1 MTAASSSY
9 VFYDTETTGLEAPY
23 DQIVQ
28 FAAIR
33 TDSDFNELDRVNL
46 HCRLRPHVTPSE
58 EALAVTGLTLEDLQD
73 PSLPSNYDMAVQLS
87 ELLGS
92 WSPSVFVGH
101 NTINFDEAFLR
112 QLFYQNLLPIYLT
125 NTRGNSRADTLVM
138 ARAFADARPGSF
150 EVPCDHDGKSIFKL
164 EHLALA
170 NGFGAFKAHD
180 ALADVEAT
188 VFLAKLLRDA
198 DPDLF
203 DHFLDMGSRQN
214 AEAMLRLDSPVFRHF
229 SVNGDRELLPLGAL
243 PDLCPEHGRV
253 ATIDLTLPVD
263 ELLKIDFENYE
274 TLAGLRLGGRQ
285 VIRKIAT
292 NRSPAVVSSELSG
305 FAGDGVFEHWKEKL
319 AVLRQDEVFL
329 RKVREFLVRI
339 QPEYERSENV
349 EEQIFD
355 GFPSRSDEALMHE
368 FHQVPWPNR
377 WPIIHEFEHIRWR
390 SLGQRLIAEHAV
402 DDLPSDVVDRYTA
415 WLEARLGEKEAE

>member
-1 MTAASSSY
+1 MTF

-33 TDSDFNELDRVNL
+33 TDADFNELERVNL
-46 HCRLRPHVTPSE
+46 RCRLKPHIVPSE
-58 EALAVTGLTLEDLQD
+58 AALEITGLTLEDLQNPD
-73 PSLPSNYDMAVQLS
+73 LPSNYEMAVQLA
-87 ELLGS
+87 ELLNN
-92 WSPSVFVGH
+92 WSPSVFIGH
-101 NTINFDEAFLR
+101 NTINFDESFLR

-138 ARAFADARPGSF
+138 ARAFADARPGAI
-150 EVPCDHDGKSIFKL
+150 EVPSDENGKSIFKL

-198 DPDLF
+198 DPELF
-203 DHFLDMGSRQN
+203 GHFIDMGSRQN
-214 AEAMLRLDSPVFRHF
+214 AEAMLRLDNPVFRHF
-229 SVNGDRELLPLGAL
+229 SVSGDRELVPLGAL

-253 ATIDLTLPVD
+253 ATVDLTLSVD
-263 ELLKIDFENYE
+263 EVLKIDFENYE

-285 VIRKIAT
+285 VVRKIAT
-292 NRSPAVVSSELSG
+292 NRSPAIVSAELAG
-305 FAGDGVFEHWKEKL
+305 KVGDGEFEHWKEKL
-319 AVLRQDEVFL
+319 AKLRQDEVFL
-329 RKVREFLVRI
+329 RKVRAFLARM

-355 GFPSRSDEALMHE
+355 GFPSRSDEVLLE
-368 FHQVPWPNR
+368 QFHRISWVER
-377 WPIIHEFEHIRWR
+377 WKLLRDFDAIRWK
-390 SLGQRLIAEHAV
+390 SLGQRLIAEHAPEV
-402 DDLPSDVVDRYTA
+402 LPDELVGKYHEWVS
-415 WLEARLGEKEAE
+415 ARIVERENAEHEQ

>member
-1 MTAASSSY
+1 MTF

-33 TDSDFNELDRVNL
+33 TDADFNELDRVNL
-46 HCRLRPHVTPSE
+46 RCRLRPHIVPSE

-73 PSLPSNYDMAVQLS
+73 PSLPSNYEMAVQLS

-92 WSPSVFVGH
+92 WSPSVFIGH

-150 EVPCDHDGKSIFKL
+150 EVPSDHDGKSIFKL

-188 VFLAKLLRDA
+188 VFLARLLRAA

-203 DHFLDMGSRQN
+203 DHFIDMGSRQN
-214 AEAMLRLDSPVFRHF
+214 AEALLRLDKPVFRHF
-229 SVNGDRELLPLGAL
+229 SMNGDRELLPLGAL

-263 ELLKIDFENYE
+263 ELLKIDLENYE

-285 VIRKIAT
+285 IIRKIAT
-292 NRSPAVVSSELSG
+292 NRSPAIVSAELSG
-305 FAGDGVFEHWKEKL
+305 FAGNGVFEHWKEKL

-329 RKVREFLVRI
+329 RKIREFLVRV

-349 EEQIFD
+349 EEQILD
-355 GFPSRSDEALMHE
+355 GFPSRSDEVLLE
-368 FHQVPWPNR
+368 QFHRISWVER
-377 WPIIHEFEHIRWR
+377 WKLLRNFDAIRWK
-390 SLGQRLIAEHAV
+390 SLGQRLIAEHAPEV
-402 DDLPSDVVDRYTA
+402 LPDEVVGKYHEWVR
-415 WLEARLGEKEAE
+415 ARIVERESAEPEH